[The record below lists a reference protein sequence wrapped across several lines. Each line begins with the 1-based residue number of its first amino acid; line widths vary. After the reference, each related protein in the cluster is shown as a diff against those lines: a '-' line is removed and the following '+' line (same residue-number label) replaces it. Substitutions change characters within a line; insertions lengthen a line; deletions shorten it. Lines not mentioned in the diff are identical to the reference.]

1 MTKNNFIKEYLH
13 FTRKERIGVLFIIL
27 IMISVVFLPAFINK
41 NDNELPIFTDTE
53 WTNLMRSLESK
64 TAVEKSTEE
73 NIGSFTYEKSSETY
87 TAPVVG
93 ELFYFDPNKIDAAGW
108 KKLGL
113 RDKTI
118 KTILNY
124 TSKGGYF
131 RKSSDLQKIYGLHNN
146 EFERLEP
153 FIQIENTSDSKN
165 SYHKKE
171 FSAPKEFKIKTYEKR
186 TPAYAV
192 VEINEG
198 DLNSFISLPG
208 IGEKLGNRIINFRN
222 KLGGFY
228 SVDQISETYGLPDS
242 TFQKIKSLLV
252 IKESSI
258 KRISINNVSKDELKM
273 HPYIKWNIANAI
285 IEYRN
290 QHGPFTSVEE
300 LKKIILLDKQTYSK
314 IQPYLLID

>member
-1 MTKNNFIKEYLH
+1 MTKKNFIKEYLH
-13 FTRKERIGVLFIIL
+13 FSRKERIGVMLIVFI
-27 IMISVVFLPAFINK
+27 MVSVIFLPSFINQ
-41 NDNELPIFTDTE
+41 NDYEVPIVTDTE
-53 WTNLMRSLESK
+53 WTNLMSSLETK
-64 TAVEKSTEE
+64 PIADEDGEV
-73 NIGSFTYEKSSETY
+73 NIGSFTYEKSSQTY
-87 TAPVVG
+87 VPVTG
-93 ELFYFDPNKIDAAGW
+93 ELFYFDPNKINAAGW

-131 RKSSDLQKIYGLHNN
+131 RKSSDLQKIYGLHEN
-146 EFERLEP
+146 EFARLEP
-153 FIQIENTSDSKN
+153 FIQIENISGSKN
-165 SYHKKE
+165 TYHKKE
-171 FSAPKEFKIKTYEKR
+171 FAAPKEFKIKTYEKR
-186 TPAYAV
+186 TPAYDV
-192 VEINEG
+192 VDINEG
-198 DLNSFISLPG
+198 DLTSFISLPG

-252 IKESSI
+252 IKESDI
-258 KRISINNVSKDELKM
+258 KRISINKVNRDELKL

-290 QHGPFTSVEE
+290 QHGKFTSVED
-300 LKKIILLDKQTYSK
+300 LKKIILLDDNTYSK

>member
-1 MTKNNFIKEYLH
+1 
-13 FTRKERIGVLFIIL
+13 
-27 IMISVVFLPAFINK
+27 
-41 NDNELPIFTDTE
+41 LPIFTDTE

-113 RDKTI
+113 QNKTI

-146 EFERLEP
+146 EFELLEP
-153 FIQIENTSDSKN
+153 FIQIENTSGSKN

-192 VEINEG
+192 VDINEG

-208 IGEKLGNRIINFRN
+208 IGEKLANRIINFRN

-228 SVDQISETYGLPDS
+228 S
-242 TFQKIKSLLV
+242 
-252 IKESSI
+252 
-258 KRISINNVSKDELKM
+258 
-273 HPYIKWNIANAI
+273 
-285 IEYRN
+285 
-290 QHGPFTSVEE
+290 
-300 LKKIILLDKQTYSK
+300 
-314 IQPYLLID
+314 